1 MLPSTLNGIN
11 RLSEQEKRRIYS
23 QVIPR
28 PLIDLFHLNPPEFK
42 DEQGRDLL
50 MVNCP
55 AGSHTAEMALYHC
68 FGFPD
73 PVFYGHITD
82 TLNGQL
88 HILLYVL
95 NNPDSPRYD
104 VDRLPGGASTQLG
117 AESRN
122 LAAELAA
129 MQAGL
134 SPGQVRRGLRLLG
147 SAIQTF
153 EVFVNNLGHDL
164 YFAEPL
170 YYHNAIIFERY
181 GFSYEKGKKLMER
194 IQKGFS
200 PEGDLTGL
208 LNNSTPFRTPQAAGS
223 IRLRSWAIHDGIL
236 GEPFTNVTMY
246 KRVNKKFDL
255 STCNGCPW

>member
-28 PLIDLFHLNPPEFK
+28 PLIELYHLNPPEFT
-42 DEQGRDLL
+42 DEEGRDLISA
-50 MVNCP
+50 NWS
-55 AGSHTAEMALYHC
+55 AGSHTTELALYHLYA
-68 FGFPD
+68 FPD
-73 PVFYGHITD
+73 PVFYGHISD

-95 NNPDSPRYD
+95 NNPESPRYD
-104 VDRLPGGASTQLG
+104 IDCLPDGTSTKLG
-117 AESRN
+117 TESRN
-122 LAAELAA
+122 LEAELAA
-129 MQAGL
+129 MEAGL

-147 SAIQTF
+147 SAIQAF
-153 EVFVNNLGHDL
+153 EGLVNNLGHEL

-181 GFSYEKGKKLMER
+181 GFSYEKGKNLMER

-200 PEGDLTGL
+200 QEGDLIGL
-208 LNNSTPFRTPQAAGS
+208 LNGSTPFRRPEAAVS

-246 KRVNKKFDL
+246 KRVNKKFNI